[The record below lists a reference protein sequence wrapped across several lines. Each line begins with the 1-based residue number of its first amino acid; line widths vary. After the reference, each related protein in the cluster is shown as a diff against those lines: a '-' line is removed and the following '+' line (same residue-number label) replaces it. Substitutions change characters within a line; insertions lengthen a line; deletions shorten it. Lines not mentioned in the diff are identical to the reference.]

1 MTDVSAD
8 DGESASPRQLTPAD
22 LKPGTSAWRVN
33 VAMYAHQFFGLVHN
47 PRMAAAIGKPE
58 PPPADPAGGPPKTV
72 PFEPWSVADFSKY
85 LNSLGLPAAGE
96 AVTLH
101 RLLSAMERA
110 GLLLPLG
117 WNPQMPIMGQQYISQ
132 GGASKGQ
139 LGGNLWLSEV
149 FGAELIIPSYNA
161 VTVQLTGHDDEGNP
175 VDSWG
180 TGLVIDHNHVIT
192 NKHVLAGLAGRSSGL
207 SIYPSRNHADAA
219 QVSCSGTAHAHPTL
233 DVAVIKFD
241 MPDGKYIPR
250 LAGMAFRDPD
260 WADEVYVFGYP
271 RVPMTA
277 EMAITV
283 QRGEVVNPAATTI
296 PDHQKTFLYSAI
308 ARPGNSGGPIVAQD
322 GRVIGLVVEDC
333 AESPSTD
340 AGPAA
345 APFYRGIPSSEV
357 IRALD
362 ELDFGGIIELDTVR

>member
-139 LGGNLWLSEV
+139 LGGILWMSEV

-161 VTVQLTGHDDEGNP
+161 VAVQLTGHDDEGNP

-180 TGLVIDHNHVIT
+180 TGLVVDHNHVIT
-192 NKHVLAGLAGRSSGL
+192 NKHVLTGLAGSSSGL

-219 QVSCSGTAHAHPTL
+219 QVICSGTAHAHPTL

-283 QRGEVVNPAATTI
+283 QRGEVVNPTATTI
-296 PDHQKTFLYSAI
+296 PDRQKIFLYSAI